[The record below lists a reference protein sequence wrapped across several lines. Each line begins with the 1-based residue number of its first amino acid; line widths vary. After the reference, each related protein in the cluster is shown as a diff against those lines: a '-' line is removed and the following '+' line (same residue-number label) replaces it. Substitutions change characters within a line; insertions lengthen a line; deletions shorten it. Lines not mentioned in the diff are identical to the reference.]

1 MMEGRFEVTV
11 RDRKTGQLAEYGGM
25 KANVRTDFGI
35 LCCMSGS
42 DDNGTA
48 FLCELLG
55 NDEGGVNLNQ
65 IHNLFKAVFH
75 LFGEI
80 AACSGNESAVHAA
93 ISSAFLQF
101 LTDAHGEKKAAFIL
115 HGLSLIP
122 GLAAEQEG

>member
-11 RDRKTGQLAEYGGM
+11 QDLETGRLAEYGGM
-25 KANVRTDFGI
+25 KGNVRTNFGI
-35 LCCMSGS
+35 LCCLAGS
-42 DDNGTA
+42 DDSGAA
-48 FLCELLG
+48 FMCELLG
-55 NDEGGVNLNQ
+55 NDKVGVDLNQ
-65 IHNLFKAVFH
+65 INSLFTAVFH
-75 LFGEI
+75 LFSKI

-93 ISSAFLQF
+93 ISSAFLRY